1 MKLALTTVVLVLSV
15 FSVSADKARFDNYR
29 IYSIDVE
36 TVDQLKA
43 LRELS
48 ETSDSVRIKTTKLK
62 FDCTI
67 NDLLSTVQFL

>member
-1 MKLALTTVVLVLSV
+1 MKLTLSAVVLVLSV

-29 IYSIDVE
+29 IYSIDIE

-48 ETSDSVRIKTTKLK
+48 ETSDSVRIETTK
-62 FDCTI
+62 
-67 NDLLSTVQFL
+67 